1 MQQRHLKGGNHQY
14 LNVMPSPKAL
24 KREFAKLEEMTASRN
39 CWKPIP
45 ALVRALNRNLDGW
58 ANYFRYGHP
67 RRHFRKVNRY
77 VRRRLGVHLRRRSQR
92 PFRPPKGMTFYR
104 HFAELGLTYL

>member
-1 MQQRHLKGGNHQY
+1 
-14 LNVMPSPKAL
+14 MPAPKAL
-24 KREFAKLEEMTASRN
+24 KREYAKLKEMTASRN

-45 ALVRALNRNLDGW
+45 ALIRDMNRNLDGW

-67 RRHFRKVNRY
+67 RRSFRKVNRFA
-77 VRRRLGVHLRRRSQR
+77 RRRLGVHLRRRIQR

-104 HFAELGLTYL
+104 HFANLGLTYL